1 MDATIS
7 FSEEVRLNSLPSGGV
22 VIGAVGSKSYAQRAI
37 IAAMCCERGGRSV
50 VSGVDRCS
58 DVEAVLGVVRTLG
71 GGVDWID
78 ERTVSVEG
86 CFPFF
91 EVGASVIDVGESGFA
106 ARVLGVVLTAG
117 AFYHDMVLN
126 QQCGFVLQGR
136 GTLLGRDMSGLVEVL
151 EQLGARVFTAVVSS
165 SANSTNTL
173 SSTAGQ
179 DWRLPIRVEVGRLG
193 HSGPANTVS
202 SGAGVVLEV
211 NGALGSQVM
220 SGVLMAEPLFRLA
233 GIGDLKVQVRA
244 LVSGGYVQMTREV
257 VGAFTVGGTGYF
269 PVVYSVAGDW
279 SSATLMLVAGVVSG
293 RGVRIQGL
301 EVDELQADCAILEVL
316 AAVGAGGLLFMDDYG
331 VAIKSGERASDML
344 SAFEWDATDCPDM
357 FVALAVLAAFARGTS
372 SIRGVGRLASKES
385 DRGRSIVAVLEAFG
399 VMAECQGDVMV
410 IRGGGISSWSSLS
423 FGSSFSSVSDSI
435 GGEFKHE
442 CVVVESMGDH
452 RIAMMGAVMGLV
464 TRREVVVR
472 GAQCVEKSYARFW
485 DDFLLF
491 GGVKVTNVNVE

>member
-1 MDATIS
+1 MDASIS
-7 FSEEVRLNSLPSGGV
+7 FLQDVTLGFLSSDGV

-179 DWRLPIRVEVGRLG
+179 GWRLPIRVEVGR
-193 HSGPANTVS
+193 SGLVNAMS
-202 SGAGVVLEV
+202 SAAADVVLEV

-257 VGAFTVGGTGYF
+257 VGAFTVGGMGYF

-316 AAVGAGGLLFMDDYG
+316 AAVGAGGLLFMDDYV
-331 VAIKSGERASDML
+331 VAIKSGERASEIL

-399 VMAECQGDVMV
+399 VLAECQGDVMV
-410 IRGGGISSWSSLS
+410 VRGGGALCLV
-423 FGSSFSSVSDSI
+423 FLLALVLVLFPTL
-435 GGEFKHE
+435 
-442 CVVVESMGDH
+442 VVMIISMGVWWWS
-452 RIAMMGAVMGLV
+452 RWVIIEL
-464 TRREVVVR
+464 R
-472 GAQCVEKSYARFW
+472 
-485 DDFLLF
+485 
-491 GGVKVTNVNVE
+491 